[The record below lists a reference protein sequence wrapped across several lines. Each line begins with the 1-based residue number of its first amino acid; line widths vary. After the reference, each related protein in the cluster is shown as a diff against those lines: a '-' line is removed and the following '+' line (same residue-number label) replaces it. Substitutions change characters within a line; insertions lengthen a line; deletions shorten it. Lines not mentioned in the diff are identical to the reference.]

1 MLLLGPDH
9 FGIGELCQH
18 FFHVSVWEGCNLL
31 DSIQS
36 NILNPVGISVR
47 QKVEIDL
54 AATVHDSPDL
64 FSRQQLVHVLLWVGL
79 SHSVE
84 FEF

>member
-18 FFHVSVWEGCNLL
+18 FFHVSVWERCNLL

-36 NILNPVGISVR
+36 NIL
-47 QKVEIDL
+47 L
-54 AATVHDSPDL
+54 ALEKIKIP
-64 FSRQQLVHVLLWVGL
+64 
-79 SHSVE
+79 
-84 FEF
+84 